1 MGNSDGQ
8 WRTYIKVRPHL
19 LANSFGS
26 HMVLQHQS
34 PCLWGFGAAGAAVTL
49 SLNGSVAAAASSSVA
64 ANGSWFA
71 CLPAQPA
78 SHAPATIS
86 VAVGGNRTQLEDV
99 VSAATTGSD
108 CRTLTVDRCCEQLFG
123 EVWVAS
129 GQSNMAFSVS
139 QAFNASAE
147 CAASASFP
155 SLRLFTVAQN
165 FEWGKY
171 HTGEPRDFN
180 EDALRRSLPQR
191 PHPAKEVRKSS

>member
-8 WRTYIKVRPHL
+8 WRTYIKLRPHL

-49 SLNGSVAAAASSSVA
+49 SLNGSSAATAASTSVA

-99 VSAATTGSD
+99 VSAATVG
-108 CRTLTVDRCCEQLFG
+108 FG
-123 EVWVAS
+123 
-129 GQSNMAFSVS
+129 
-139 QAFNASAE
+139 
-147 CAASASFP
+147 
-155 SLRLFTVAQN
+155 
-165 FEWGKY
+165 
-171 HTGEPRDFN
+171 
-180 EDALRRSLPQR
+180 
-191 PHPAKEVRKSS
+191 